1 MFENLKSDVFD
12 FMICVDGGSLADR
25 ITNAVLYMIAID
37 NVSLSTVE
45 NDGFKLLMKTAVPLY
60 NLPSRKTITKLIA
73 TKYETL
79 KKNIKLHLE
88 EVMSYTITC
97 DNWTDVSNQSY
108 IGITIH
114 YSTPDGAL
122 KNRCLGVEPLHE
134 SHTAGY
140 LSEILRSVL
149 DSFKLNPENA
159 TAIVS
164 DSAANIKKA
173 VYDSFGRS
181 KHLPC
186 FAHIL
191 SHLVPDVII
200 SNSMTN
206 VRDIITKVR
215 NIVTLIKRSVVAS
228 DELKRLQIRDGKTES
243 TALKFIQDV
252 STRWNSTLYMLE
264 RFLVLEEYVY
274 PITLKCRNIPEM
286 LTRDEIEILKN
297 LTSLL
302 TPIEK
307 VITEI
312 SGDSYPTASLIIPII
327 HCMQVALCS
336 WEPKKSEVS
345 DIVTETSMQFK
356 NKLLAAAEQKFKD
369 LELNSILAISTIL
382 DPQFKK
388 LHFQCALAAST
399 AITKINTLMKSNGAS
414 GMSNTIPKGSFD
426 NESSIWEYHD
436 EIVAKNIDS
445 INNDR
450 ESLNLE
456 LRQYLNQPV
465 ISRHENPLR
474 HWKSI
479 KSAYPSLYKLAMKYL
494 SIVATSVPSER
505 LFSRAGAIKAEN
517 RSRLSGEH
525 LNQLLF
531 LGCLS
536 REDWGLLLGRM

>member
-12 FMICVDGGSLADR
+12 FMVCVDGGSLADR
-25 ITNAVLYMIAID
+25 ITNAVLYMIATD
-37 NVSLSTVE
+37 NASLSTVE

-140 LSEILRSVL
+140 LSEILCSVL

-173 VYDSFGRS
+173 VYDLFGRS

-215 NIVTLIKRSVVAS
+215 NILILIKRSVVAS
-228 DELKRLQIRDGKTES
+228 DELKRL
-243 TALKFIQDV
+243 
-252 STRWNSTLYMLE
+252 
-264 RFLVLEEYVY
+264 
-274 PITLKCRNIPEM
+274 
-286 LTRDEIEILKN
+286 
-297 LTSLL
+297 
-302 TPIEK
+302 
-307 VITEI
+307 
-312 SGDSYPTASLIIPII
+312 
-327 HCMQVALCS
+327 
-336 WEPKKSEVS
+336 
-345 DIVTETSMQFK
+345 
-356 NKLLAAAEQKFKD
+356 
-369 LELNSILAISTIL
+369 
-382 DPQFKK
+382 
-388 LHFQCALAAST
+388 
-399 AITKINTLMKSNGAS
+399 
-414 GMSNTIPKGSFD
+414 
-426 NESSIWEYHD
+426 
-436 EIVAKNIDS
+436 
-445 INNDR
+445 
-450 ESLNLE
+450 
-456 LRQYLNQPV
+456 
-465 ISRHENPLR
+465 
-474 HWKSI
+474 
-479 KSAYPSLYKLAMKYL
+479 
-494 SIVATSVPSER
+494 
-505 LFSRAGAIKAEN
+505 
-517 RSRLSGEH
+517 
-525 LNQLLF
+525 
-531 LGCLS
+531 
-536 REDWGLLLGRM
+536 